1 MTREEKAV
9 YYKHNGFNC
18 CQSVIKA
25 MIDLSDSD
33 KEILTNAASGFAAGM
48 GGMEATCGALIGAT
62 MMAGIELLHSTFFQI
77 SILNKRTNDIMYQPI
92 CPGCFHLH
100 FYNIYTGQCLLAVPE
115 NIHHLFFT
123 FCQFLHFL
131 LLPFLPSFI
140 QTILFSS

>member
-33 KEILTNAASGFAAGM
+33 KEILTNAASGFAVGM

-62 MMAGIELLHSTFFQI
+62 MMAGIVKPGKKSVITARE
-77 SILNKRTNDIMYQPI
+77 ILNKFQEFRCNHM
-92 CPGCFHLH
+92 
-100 FYNIYTGQCLLAVPE
+100 
-115 NIHHLFFT
+115 
-123 FCQFLHFL
+123 
-131 LLPFLPSFI
+131 
-140 QTILFSS
+140 

>member
-33 KEILTNAASGFAAGM
+33 KEILTNAASGFAVGM

-62 MMAGIELLHSTFFQI
+62 MMAGNCKAREEKCDNGTGDIKQI
-77 SILNKRTNDIMYQPI
+77 SGIFRCNHM
-92 CPGCFHLH
+92 
-100 FYNIYTGQCLLAVPE
+100 
-115 NIHHLFFT
+115 
-123 FCQFLHFL
+123 
-131 LLPFLPSFI
+131 
-140 QTILFSS
+140 

>member
-33 KEILTNAASGFAAGM
+33 KEILTNAASGFAVGM

-62 MMAGIELLHSTFFQI
+62 
-77 SILNKRTNDIMYQPI
+77 I
-92 CPGCFHLH
+92 CKDLKGKD
-100 FYNIYTGQCLLAVPE
+100 TGVVLCECDDCIRNAIRAFAEV
-115 NIHHLFFT
+115 
-123 FCQFLHFL
+123 
-131 LLPFLPSFI
+131 LPMESEREG
-140 QTILFSS
+140 

>member
-33 KEILTNAASGFAAGM
+33 KEILTNAASGFAVGM

-62 MMAGIELLHSTFFQI
+62 MMAGIVKPGKKECDNGTGDIKQI
-77 SILNKRTNDIMYQPI
+77 SGIFRCNHM
-92 CPGCFHLH
+92 
-100 FYNIYTGQCLLAVPE
+100 
-115 NIHHLFFT
+115 
-123 FCQFLHFL
+123 
-131 LLPFLPSFI
+131 
-140 QTILFSS
+140 